1 MKKILFTFSLLCLI
15 FACANP
21 GSGPDGGPYDETPP
35 RIVEMRP
42 ALGQINA
49 KQKKVEIAFDEY
61 IKVENAV
68 EKVIVSPPQIEVP
81 EIKVLGKRISINLS
95 DTLKPATTYT
105 IDFSDAITD
114 VTEGNPLGNFTYYF
128 STGEQ
133 LDTMEVAGHVLN
145 AADLEPVKGIL
156 VGLHSD
162 STDSVFNT
170 KPFERVARTNG
181 DGRFS
186 IKGVAPGKYRIYA
199 LQDMEA
205 SRIYGEQSGIYKRI
219 IRSRRFW
226 ISEYSIENEDLKTLE
241 KSFINLYSQAQEKN
255 LAPIFPPSLLLQYH
269 NKQIRCFLLC
279 EITDRKTN
287 DERILEIPQGEFSC
301 FQEDL
306 LPTLA
311 MNGIIERYFSDSDRK
326 TLIITNLMLTKY
338 QIDNR
343 KNELQFTDK
352 LFL

>member
-1 MKKILFTFSLLCLI
+1 MLKRNKFMKKILFTFSLLCLI

-145 AADLEPVKGIL
+145 AADLEPVK
-156 VGLHSD
+156 VYWWDCTATRQTAS
-162 STDSVFNT
+162 ST
-170 KPFERVARTNG
+170 
-181 DGRFS
+181 
-186 IKGVAPGKYRIYA
+186 
-199 LQDMEA
+199 
-205 SRIYGEQSGIYKRI
+205 
-219 IRSRRFW
+219 
-226 ISEYSIENEDLKTLE
+226 
-241 KSFINLYSQAQEKN
+241 
-255 LAPIFPPSLLLQYH
+255 PSPS
-269 NKQIRCFLLC
+269 NV
-279 EITDRKTN
+279 
-287 DERILEIPQGEFSC
+287 
-301 FQEDL
+301 
-306 LPTLA
+306 
-311 MNGIIERYFSDSDRK
+311 
-326 TLIITNLMLTKY
+326 
-338 QIDNR
+338 
-343 KNELQFTDK
+343 
-352 LFL
+352 